1 MAHAYTPGLRVT
13 KAAVI
18 RKERKLPLPGEVLVK
33 KGDRV
38 NAEDIVAR
46 TELPG
51 NVQPINVA
59 GLLSVPPEDVPSLM
73 LKKEGEAV
81 KKGEPIAQS
90 KGFFGLFK
98 STVTAPADG
107 IIESIS
113 RITGQVI
120 LREPPIPVEV
130 NAYVDGV
137 IVDIFENEGVVVET
151 KASFIQGIFG
161 IGGERIGY
169 IKALVHNP
177 EDELTPDLITPDCE
191 GKILIGGS
199 FVTAEALEKAVKV
212 KAVGIVVGGIDDKNL
227 RNFLGYD
234 IGVAITGSEQKGITL
249 VITEGFG
256 KLRMA
261 KKTFELLT
269 SLDGKKASING
280 ATQIRAGVIRPEVI
294 VPLDEEVEIKEE
306 KSEELKEGL
315 VIGSL
320 VRVIRE
326 PYFGML
332 GRVTALPPELREIE
346 TEAKVRVLELELEDG
361 RKVIIPRANVEI
373 IEE

>member
-13 KAAVI
+13 KAAII
-18 RKERKLPLPGEVLVK
+18 RKERRLPLPGQVLAE

-38 NAEDIVAR
+38 RAEDVVAR

-59 GLLSVPPEDVPSLM
+59 GLLSVPPEDVPQLM
-73 LKKEGEAV
+73 LKKEGESV
-81 KKGEPIAQS
+81 RKGEPIAQS

-98 STVTAPADG
+98 STVTAPSDG
-107 IIESIS
+107 TIESIS

-130 NAYVDGV
+130 NAYVDGTV
-137 IVDIFENEGVVVET
+137 IDVFENEGVVVET

-161 IGGERIGY
+161 IGGERIGI
-169 IKALVHNP
+169 IKALVENP
-177 EDELTPDLITPDCE
+177 EDEITPDLITPDCE

-199 FVTAEALEKAVKV
+199 FITAEAINRAVSV
-212 KAVGIVVGGIDDKNL
+212 KAKGIVVGGIDDKNL
-227 RNFLGYD
+227 RDFLGYD

-249 VITEGFG
+249 MITEGFG

-261 KKTFELLT
+261 KKTFELLV
-269 SLDGKKASING
+269 SLEGKKASING

-294 VPLDEEVEIKEE
+294 VPLGEDAEVKEE
-306 KSEELKEGL
+306 RGEELKEGL
-315 VIGSL
+315 VIGSQ

-332 GRVTALPPELREIE
+332 GKVTALPPELKEIE